1 MTATEALSLASIYK
15 IEFQEISVAENP
27 EELDMLLNSSIIQ
40 QRREDEAEQGN
51 SKKQVVRTMSRVLS
65 SILSGGRGS
74 LPPELGGSEK
84 GEKVSFKTVFK
95 KRSV

>member
-40 QRREDEAEQGN
+40 RREDEAEQGN
-51 SKKQVVRTMSRVLS
+51 SRKQVVRTMSRVLS
-65 SILSGGRGS
+65 SILGGGRGS
-74 LPPELGGSEK
+74 LPPELGGV
-84 GEKVSFKTVFK
+84 EKVEKASFKTVFK
-95 KRSV
+95 KISV